1 MKVDRK
7 SFKDLLNLPDWVS
20 LRDSS
25 FASLD
30 ELLLPKFKAFL
41 TDHMMETR
49 VERIML
55 LLLLLLRV
63 PLLLLLLL
71 EVVYLLL
78 LGLAFL
84 LSLVLLPPLPLELG
98 MLLIWLLLQWTLS
111 SLLQMFLAPSQ
122 LLASLIADRTEF
134 D

>member
-63 PLLLLLLL
+63 PLLLLLL

-98 MLLIWLLLQWTLS
+98 MLLLWLLLQWTLS